1 MPAGAIALAL
11 FLSACQQSPDETAP
25 PPQRVAFGDASR
37 ALLKP
42 LNSPD
47 TSAARWVVNET
58 GQAIH
63 FGNEGAGP
71 LLTLDCRLSEDP
83 PQMRIV
89 RHVRARPGQGAL
101 LPVIGNGMR
110 SRFLVDAALEDGEWR
125 WEGTVRA
132 DDPMLDVFTG
142 PRALTATLPGGG
154 MLEIAGSRIPG
165 EFVTWC
171 RAGGAVMEAEAEEQA
186 EAEAEEPPAGAPASE
201 GAPVS

>member
-1 MPAGAIALAL
+1 MILPNRCATTAFALV
-11 FLSACQQSPDETAP
+11 LSACQPSADESTP

-47 TSAARWVVNET
+47 TSAARWVVNES

-63 FGNEGAGP
+63 FGNAGERP
-71 LLTLDCRLSEDP
+71 LLTLDCRLAADP
-83 PQMRIV
+83 PQLRIV
-89 RHVRARPGQGAL
+89 RHVRARPGHGAL

-132 DDPMLDVFTG
+132 DDPMLEVFTG
-142 PRALTATLPGGG
+142 PRPLTATLPGCG

-165 EFVTWC
+165 EFITWC
-171 RAGGAVMEAEAEEQA
+171 RAGGAVMEAEAQEQA
-186 EAEAEEPPAGAPASE
+186 EAPAGAPARQ